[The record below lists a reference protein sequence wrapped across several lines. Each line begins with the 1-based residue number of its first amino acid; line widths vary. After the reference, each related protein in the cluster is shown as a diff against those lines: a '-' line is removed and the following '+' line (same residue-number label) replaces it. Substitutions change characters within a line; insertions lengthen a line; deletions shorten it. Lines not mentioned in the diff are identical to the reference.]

1 MIINASLLLA
11 ADAGNIIPTQFHLAR
26 RFKVMV
32 ERTLLALTVHIHTA
46 TTLHPFSRTTWV
58 SRYQKGKTS
67 LGLNEARDDGVLR
80 DGSGIKR
87 TICKQTAPRCR
98 QITTPTPHHSNF
110 LQARCSS

>member
-46 TTLHPFSRTTWV
+46 ATTLHPFSWTTWV

-67 LGLNEARDDGVLR
+67 LGLNEARDDW
-80 DGSGIKR
+80 
-87 TICKQTAPRCR
+87 R
-98 QITTPTPHHSNF
+98 QWRQMDHM
-110 LQARCSS
+110 

>member
-80 DGSGIKR
+80 WQWHQNDHI
-87 TICKQTAPRCR
+87 QTNC
-98 QITTPTPHHSNF
+98 TS
-110 LQARCSS
+110 L